1 MVIKYCTLES
11 PLLLWD
17 KSRLSLHRRT
27 ADVFNSEHGV
37 ESGTKNHLVGFT
49 GVIDLALTESR
60 MFGNEVGIH
69 RVSQVRHGTCSFTWP
84 LIPESWR
91 SF

>member
-1 MVIKYCTLES
+1 MHSEPAKIVAIGNRPWSYNIVVT

-37 ESGTKNHLVGFT
+37 ELGTKNHLVGFT

-60 MFGNEVGIH
+60 MFGSEVG
-69 RVSQVRHGTCSFTWP
+69 TA
-84 LIPESWR
+84 
-91 SF
+91 